1 MAHVREPEGVDLVV
15 GPSILTEKDK
25 LEISEAIA
33 RYKKSKRKTTKA
45 VISGQKKAFSTAK

>member
-33 RYKKSKRKTTKA
+33 RYKKSKRKTKKA